1 MGLGIFI
8 KKIDIDDRIYI
19 VLEKLNKKST
29 VCVSFMQSILLTAYI
44 FLIGFFMVN
53 ANNWFGPMNKTPI
66 LGPVLF
72 LTIFIL
78 SAIISASL
86 VLAYPFYTFW
96 VKKDLNKAAKILI
109 QTVFWL
115 VIYLFVFL
123 AIITI

>member
-1 MGLGIFI
+1 MDD
-8 KKIDIDDRIYI
+8 KICI

-29 VCVSFMQSILLTAYI
+29 VCVSFIQSIFLTAYI

-72 LTIFIL
+72 LTIFVL

-96 VKKDLNKAAKILI
+96 IKKDLSKAAKILI

-115 VIYLFVFL
+115 IFYLLLFL
-123 AIITI
+123 TFGLIFD